1 MPGVASSCTSHR
13 TSADAADADCGT
25 ALRRSRA
32 AHPRIPARSS
42 LESKNDLLAVEPK
55 LPTSLFDKMAFGRS
69 RDEGGVRIVDVD
81 KDLSPDPGPGES
93 LQRAARSGHRNM
105 AHAPRG
111 LRRAAVCDH
120 LLVSELR
127 ST

>member
-1 MPGVASSCTSHR
+1 MPATASSCTSHR
-13 TSADAADADCGT
+13 TSADAADAGCGT

-42 LESKNDLLAVEPK
+42 LESKNDLLAVEPE
-55 LPTSLFDKMAFGRS
+55 LPTRLLDKTAFGRS
-69 RDEGGVRIVDVD
+69 RDQSGIRIVDMD
-81 KDLSPDPGPGES
+81 EDLSPDPRIREP

-111 LRRAAVCDH
+111 LRREAVCDH
-120 LLVSELR
+120 LLAR
-127 ST
+127 